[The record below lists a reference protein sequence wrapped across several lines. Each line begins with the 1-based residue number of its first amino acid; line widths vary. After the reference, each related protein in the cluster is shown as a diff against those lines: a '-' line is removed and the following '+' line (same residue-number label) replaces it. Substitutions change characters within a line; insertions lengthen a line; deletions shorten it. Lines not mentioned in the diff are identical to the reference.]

1 VGINKIK
8 LDCINNKNLTILD
21 VETTGMKAGTNKII
35 EIYILKV
42 LNEKV
47 IDEYYSKFNP
57 KQSIPLFISNLTG
70 IYQWHIEDA
79 PIIDDEILNI
89 KNFISD
95 SIIIGHNLKFD
106 LSFLNYALKSNNLQK
121 FNNETLDT
129 LNLSRALLRSKV
141 KNHKLVTLSRY
152 FKTINQND
160 HNAKAD
166 VLTTYEVFKHLT
178 VFEQIRYK
186 KNVESINNF
195 LNSVDLHLKNKFNIK
210 NIPNTFGVYM
220 FSNKENVQ
228 YVGKSN
234 NLRSRINSHL
244 SYSRSYKSN
253 KIVNSSDN
261 LKVINLSSE
270 LSSLIIE
277 HRLINKLKP
286 SLNRRGRI
294 SRNIYWIKLKKNKHS
309 FEISKLKNS
318 KNTLFQVGPFLS
330 YSKAKNF
337 KQFLDFKF
345 ETLSCKKNNSRK
357 NKCDIS
363 ILIGTDCACVDSF
376 DLDTYLKGIK
386 EKLVLFFKN
395 KEKELEILTKKLNQQ
410 SSLQNYEEAQKLKN
424 FKTIFEN
431 YIDFENFIS
440 SALKPDSKVVNF
452 LKNSSIYIS
461 ENKINLKLDPANNN
475 DNFVN
480 LEDDNYS
487 EINFFNE
494 LELILRFIRNKEPNT
509 ISR

>member
-1 VGINKIK
+1 MGINKIK
-8 LDCINNKNLTILD
+8 LDFINNKNLTILD

-178 VFEQIRYK
+178 VFEQIRDK
-186 KNVESINNF
+186 KNVEGINNF

-234 NLRSRINSHL
+234 NLRNRINSHL

-253 KIVNSSDN
+253 KIVNSCDN
-261 LKVINLSSE
+261 LKVINLNSE
-270 LSSLIIE
+270 LASLIVE

-363 ILIGTDCACVDSF
+363 ILISTDCACVDSF
-376 DLDTYLKGIK
+376 DLEAYLKDIK

-395 KEKELEILTKKLNQQ
+395 KEEELEILTKKLNQQ

-440 SALKPDSKVVNF
+440 SVLNPDSKVVNF
-452 LKNSSIYIS
+452 LNNSSIYIS
-461 ENKINLKLDPANNN
+461 ENKINLKLDKANIN
-475 DNFVN
+475 DNFMN
-480 LEDDNYS
+480 LEDDKYS

-494 LELILRFIRNKEPNT
+494 LELILRFIRNKEPYT

>member
-1 VGINKIK
+1 M
-8 LDCINNKNLTILD
+8 
-21 VETTGMKAGTNKII
+21 E
-35 EIYILKV
+35 
-42 LNEKV
+42 
-47 IDEYYSKFNP
+47 
-57 KQSIPLFISNLTG
+57 
-70 IYQWHIEDA
+70 
-79 PIIDDEILNI
+79 
-89 KNFISD
+89 
-95 SIIIGHNLKFD
+95 
-106 LSFLNYALKSNNLQK
+106 
-121 FNNETLDT
+121 
-129 LNLSRALLRSKV
+129 
-141 KNHKLVTLSRY
+141 
-152 FKTINQND
+152 
-160 HNAKAD
+160 
-166 VLTTYEVFKHLT
+166 
-178 VFEQIRYK
+178 
-186 KNVESINNF
+186 
-195 LNSVDLHLKNKFNIK
+195 
-210 NIPNTFGVYM
+210 
-220 FSNKENVQ
+220 
-228 YVGKSN
+228 
-234 NLRSRINSHL
+234 
-244 SYSRSYKSN
+244 
-253 KIVNSSDN
+253 
-261 LKVINLSSE
+261 
-270 LSSLIIE
+270 
-277 HRLINKLKP
+277 
-286 SLNRRGRI
+286 
-294 SRNIYWIKLKKNKHS
+294 
-309 FEISKLKNS
+309 NS

-376 DLDTYLKGIK
+376 NLDAYLKDIK
-386 EKLVLFFKN
+386 EKLVLFFNN

-424 FKTIFEN
+424 FKKIFEN

-461 ENKINLKLDPANNN
+461 ENKINLKLDPANKN